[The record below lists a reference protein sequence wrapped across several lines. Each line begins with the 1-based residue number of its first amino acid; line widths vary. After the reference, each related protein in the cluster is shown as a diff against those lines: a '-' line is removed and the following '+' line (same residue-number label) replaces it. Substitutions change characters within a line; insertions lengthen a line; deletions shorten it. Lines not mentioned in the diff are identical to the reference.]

1 LAQWE
6 NRAFRLSFA
15 GLEQSKTMV
24 VMSMP
29 EHKIQL
35 IEKLT
40 GVYASKRSYYAELK
54 EKISE
59 ITKRNSQLEILNELA
74 RQISINT
81 PLDQLVSNISDRVK
95 QIIPFYRVSLCIF
108 RDGRLYL
115 NCFHPIDQNS
125 EPGMEITQDSGRAL
139 WYVSQNTQQLVWD
152 SESKIED
159 THLKRLGLRVAVISP
174 MCAQGRV
181 LGLFVVAAQQEINYD
196 PADLAFLQQLAN
208 QLTIYLQDRELFA
221 EVTSAK
227 IEWENA
233 FKAVKDLILVVNRQM
248 QIFRVNL
255 ATLQHSGLSEE
266 EIMGRKCCEV
276 ICDSSEPCQN
286 CAVIEAL
293 RTGETA
299 SSQRQFDDGRV
310 MEFYAYPS
318 NYEQSQ
324 PGVVIYVR
332 DITDRLKM
340 QVQLLKTARLA
351 ALGEMSAGVAHE
363 LNTPLAVIIGDIQL
377 LLRELP
383 EDSQRRNLF
392 DDIKTCALRC
402 KQIVQGLL
410 TFSRQEQFVFYP
422 VAINDV
428 VQEVMK
434 LVAYQIETDNIRITL
449 DCAEHIPAIEGNAQ
463 QLEQVLVNLLLNAK
477 QSFEGTDGSRLI
489 GVQTGFDSNRNQVFV
504 RVSDT
509 GQGIRQENLTQ
520 IFDPFFTSKGVGRG
534 TGLGL
539 SVSLGI
545 IQTHGGTVGVESEL
559 GRGSTF
565 TVYLPPLQE
574 ADADD
579 QSA

>member
-1 LAQWE
+1 
-6 NRAFRLSFA
+6 
-15 GLEQSKTMV
+15 
-24 VMSMP
+24 MP
-29 EHKIQL
+29 EQKIQL

-40 GVYASKRSYYAELK
+40 GVYASKRSYYTELK
-54 EKISE
+54 EKIAE

-81 PLDQLVSNISDRVK
+81 PLDQLVINISDRVK
-95 QIIPFYRVSLCIF
+95 QIIPFDRVSLCTF
-108 RDGRLYL
+108 RDGKLYL
-115 NCFHPIDQNS
+115 NCFHPKDEICYT
-125 EPGMEITQDSGRAL
+125 GMEIPPDKGRAL
-139 WYVSQNTQQLVWD
+139 WHASNNTQQLVWRRHG
-152 SESKIED
+152 SGLED
-159 THLKRLGLRVAVISP
+159 LHLQRLGLRVAVISP

-181 LGLFVVAAQQEINYD
+181 LGLFVVTGLQEINYD

-221 EVTSAK
+221 EVTRAK
-227 IEWENA
+227 IEWENT
-233 FKAVKDLILVVNRQM
+233 FKAVKDLILVVDRQM

-255 ATLQHSGLSEE
+255 ATLQHSGLSES
-266 EIMGRKCCEV
+266 EIMGRKCCKV
-276 ICDSSEPCQN
+276 ICASPEPCHN

-318 NYEQSQ
+318 NYEQSE

-383 EDSQRRNLF
+383 GDSQSRNLF

-428 VQEVMK
+428 VQEAMK
-434 LVAYQIETDNIRITL
+434 LVAYQIETDNIQIGL
-449 DCAEHIPAIEGNAQ
+449 DCADHIPVIEGNAQ

-477 QSFEGTDGSRLI
+477 QSFEGTDGKRLI
-489 GVQTGFDSNRNQVFV
+489 KVQTGFDHSRSQVFV
-504 RVSDT
+504 KVSDT

-545 IQTHGGTVGVESEL
+545 IQTHGGTVGVESEIC
-559 GRGSTF
+559 RGSTF
-565 TVYLPPLQE
+565 TVYLPPMQE

-579 QSA
+579 QNDG

>member
-1 LAQWE
+1 
-6 NRAFRLSFA
+6 
-15 GLEQSKTMV
+15 
-24 VMSMP
+24 MP

-81 PLDQLVSNISDRVK
+81 PLDQLVINISDRVK
-95 QIIPFYRVSLCIF
+95 QIIPFDRVSLCTF
-108 RDGRLYL
+108 KNGKLYL
-115 NCFHPIDQNS
+115 NCFHPKDEICYT
-125 EPGMEITQDSGRAL
+125 GMEIPPDKGRAL
-139 WYVSQNTQQLVWD
+139 WHASNNTQQLVWQHGSD
-152 SESKIED
+152 LED
-159 THLKRLGLRVAVISP
+159 LHLERLSLRVAVISP

-181 LGLFVVAAQQEINYD
+181 LGLFVVTGLQEINYD

-221 EVTSAK
+221 EVTRAK
-227 IEWENA
+227 IEWENT
-233 FKAVKDLILVVNRQM
+233 FKAVKDLILVVDRQM

-276 ICDSSEPCQN
+276 ICASPVPCNN

-318 NYEQSQ
+318 NYEQSE

-383 EDSQRRNLF
+383 GDSQRRNLF

-410 TFSRQEQFVFYP
+410 TFSRQEQYVFYP

-428 VQEVMK
+428 VQEAMK
-434 LVAYQIETDNIRITL
+434 LVAYQIETDNIQISL
-449 DCAEHIPAIEGNAQ
+449 DCADHIPAIEGNAQ

-489 GVQTGFDSNRNQVFV
+489 GVQTGFDPSRSQVFV
-504 RVSDT
+504 KVSDT

-545 IQTHGGTVGVESEL
+545 IQTHGGTVGVESEI

-565 TVYLPPLQE
+565 TVYLPPMQE

-579 QSA
+579 QNAG

>member
-1 LAQWE
+1 
-6 NRAFRLSFA
+6 
-15 GLEQSKTMV
+15 
-24 VMSMP
+24 MP
-29 EHKIQL
+29 EQKIQL

-40 GVYASKRSYYAELK
+40 GVYASKRSYYTELK

-81 PLDQLVSNISDRVK
+81 PLDQLVINISDRVK
-95 QIIPFYRVSLCIF
+95 QIIPFDRVSLCTF
-108 RDGRLYL
+108 RDGKLYL
-115 NCFHPIDQNS
+115 NCFHPKDEICYT
-125 EPGMEITQDSGRAL
+125 GMEIPPDKGRAL
-139 WYVSQNTQQLVWD
+139 WHASNNTQQLVWRRHG
-152 SESKIED
+152 SGLED
-159 THLKRLGLRVAVISP
+159 LHLQRLGLRGAVSSP

-181 LGLFVVAAQQEINYD
+181 LGLFVGTGLQEINYD

-221 EVTSAK
+221 EVTRAK
-227 IEWENA
+227 IEWENT
-233 FKAVKDLILVVNRQM
+233 FKAVKDLILVVDRQM

-255 ATLQHSGLSEE
+255 ATLQHSGLSES
-266 EIMGRKCCEV
+266 EIMGRKCCKV
-276 ICDSSEPCQN
+276 ICASPEPCHN

-318 NYEQSQ
+318 NYEQSE

-383 EDSQRRNLF
+383 GDSQSRNLF

-428 VQEVMK
+428 VQEAMK
-434 LVAYQIETDNIRITL
+434 LVAYQIETDNIQIGL
-449 DCAEHIPAIEGNAQ
+449 DCADHIPVIEGNAQ

-477 QSFEGTDGSRLI
+477 QSFEGTDGKRLI
-489 GVQTGFDSNRNQVFV
+489 KVQTGFDHSRSQVFV
-504 RVSDT
+504 KVSDT

-545 IQTHGGTVGVESEL
+545 IQTHGGTVGVESEIC
-559 GRGSTF
+559 RGSTF
-565 TVYLPPLQE
+565 TVYLPPMQE

-579 QSA
+579 QNDG